1 MFFPNKKK
9 GEKSKMDKLNETVD
23 VTDGNEKLTI
33 TIDEA
38 VELTDIGKNHM
49 LELAKLE
56 SFPAIK
62 FKRKIYINRKQFEK
76 WLDDLTAGRIII

>member
-1 MFFPNKKK
+1 
-9 GEKSKMDKLNETVD
+9 MDKLNGTVD
-23 VTDGNEKLTI
+23 KADENVKLTI

-38 VELTDIGKNHM
+38 VKISGIGKNHM

>member
-1 MFFPNKKK
+1 
-9 GEKSKMDKLNETVD
+9 MDKLSETVD
-23 VTDGNEKLTI
+23 VTNGNEKLTI
-33 TIDEA
+33 SIDEA
-38 VELTDIGKNHM
+38 AKIAGIGKNHM

-76 WLDDLTAGRIII
+76 WLDDLTSGRIVV

>member
-1 MFFPNKKK
+1 
-9 GEKSKMDKLNETVD
+9 MDKLNETEEI
-23 VTDGNEKLTI
+23 EKLTI

-38 VELTDIGKNHM
+38 VELTGIGKNHM

-62 FKRKIYINRKQFEK
+62 FKRKIYINRKQFER
-76 WLDDLTAGRIII
+76 WLDDLTAGKIII